1 MRSTSVGTRPR
12 SCLGLEEDDEEP
24 PVVKFGAVAVGLE
37 EDAVADEPVVADGL
51 GGKGTA
57 EDEVDEAAGVVVDG
71 VDPGGAKHVGS
82 PSGTRTASG
91 SAAGSRCSL
100 GGSSARAACFS

>member
-24 PVVKFGAVAVGLE
+24 PVVKFGVVAVGLE
-37 EDAVADEPVVADGL
+37 EGAVADEPVMADEL
-51 GGKGTA
+51 GGKGVA
-57 EDEVDEAAGVVVDG
+57 EGEVDEAAGVVVDG

-100 GGSSARAACFS
+100 GGSSARATCFS

>member
-1 MRSTSVGTRPR
+1 
-12 SCLGLEEDDEEP
+12 
-24 PVVKFGAVAVGLE
+24 
-37 EDAVADEPVVADGL
+37 
-51 GGKGTA
+51 
-57 EDEVDEAAGVVVDG
+57 VVDG